1 MVPVRE
7 TVPLFVTR
15 GSGWEAVTGWN
26 GEGEYQTERVK
37 VHRIKAKEDADGTL
51 PLLLSWAHG
60 NLLRA
65 MSGIPED
72 EGQVCVVLLF
82 WLLVERNNGES
93 SSFCQA
99 AMWLGLRKNS
109 AEL

>member
-1 MVPVRE
+1 VGGAADGRTDAAVVPVRE

-65 MSGIPED
+65 MSGIPDD
-72 EGQVCVVLLF
+72 EGQVCVVCVADF
-82 WLLVERNNGES
+82 PSPGV
-93 SSFCQA
+93 
-99 AMWLGLRKNS
+99 
-109 AEL
+109 